1 MPACRSLHSTG
12 KVVEKIGEVKNPLKV
27 IAIFEQGT

>member
-1 MPACRSLHSTG
+1 MPLTTSTG
-12 KVVEKIGEVKNPLKV
+12 SVVEKIGEVKNPLKV